1 MIGGRSIGSTSTS
14 VNGRAL
20 RPRRNLPPP
29 AARRFRAHWVSPQD
43 ATRKETPSS
52 SRTLTGVVLQAPLL
66 RPRTARIVAMPNLP
80 AIGLMTRRSKK
91 GGLRYAMHR
100 SYLRPGRSPVGVQDA
115 AVKLPSTRPVS
126 QRSDALGRAVV
137 RNVTETQAS
146 HTGT

>member
-1 MIGGRSIGSTSTS
+1 MIGGRSIGSTSTA

-91 GGLRYAMHR
+91 GGLMYAMHR
-100 SYLRPGRSPVGVQDA
+100 FYLRSGRLPVGVQDV
-115 AVKLPSTRPVS
+115 AVKLPACRGLGY
-126 QRSDALGRAVV
+126 ALDPCA
-137 RNVTETQAS
+137 TAW
-146 HTGT
+146 